1 MSKARIQEDLKTA
14 MKAGDAQTR
23 DALRLLL
30 AAVTNEEKAKGTTLD
45 DVAVGQVVLK
55 VAKQAKNSI
64 EEYRSLGY
72 PDRVEALQAELAV
85 YERYAPEL
93 MGEAQVQ
100 AIVDE
105 AIAAAGATGPADM
118 GKVMKLVMPKV
129 AGKADGGMVN
139 RLVKEGLANR

>member
-23 DALRLLL
+23 DALRMLL
-30 AAVTNEEKAKGTTLD
+30 AAVTTEEKAKGAALD
-45 DVAVGQVVLK
+45 DTAVGQVVLK
-55 VAKQAKNSI
+55 VVKQAKNSI
-64 EEYRSLGY
+64 EEYRTLGH
-72 PDRVEALQAELAV
+72 PDRVAALEAELHV

-93 MGEAQVQ
+93 MGEAQVK

-105 AIAAAGATGPADM
+105 AIATTGAAGPADM
-118 GKVMKLVMPKV
+118 GKVMKLVMPRV
-129 AGKADGGMVN
+129 AGKADGAMVN